1 VIWLGPPFY
10 LAVDPSSPGGGSG
23 GIGTAEVITGGVLAL
38 AAIISAL
45 TPVVLARR
53 RARREEL
60 TDAAKLAARSGDLT
74 LAGWQAL
81 NGALQEEIK
90 RLQGVTEKMQS
101 RIDQLETEID
111 QLRHVMRDHDGIG
124 HA

>member
-1 VIWLGPPFY
+1 MIWPGPPFY
-10 LAVDPSSPGGGSG
+10 LAAGPPSGGG
-23 GIGTAEVITGGVLAL
+23 GIGTAEVITGAVLAL

-45 TPVVLARR
+45 TPVILARR
-53 RARREEL
+53 RAAKDAV

-101 RIDQLETEID
+101 RIDQLEHEID
-111 QLRHVMRDHDGIG
+111 QLRQVLREHNGSAG

>member
-1 VIWLGPPFY
+1 VIV
-10 LAVDPSSPGGGSG
+10 LAAAVPASGG
-23 GIGTAEVITGGVLAL
+23 GIGAAEAITGAVLAL

-45 TPVVLARR
+45 TPVIMARR
-53 RARREEL
+53 RAAKEAV

-90 RLQGVTEKMQS
+90 RLQGVTEKMQA
-101 RIDQLETEID
+101 RIDTLETEID
-111 QLRHVMRDHDGIG
+111 QLRQAMRSQDGSS
-124 HA
+124 A

>member
-1 VIWLGPPFY
+1 VIP
-10 LAVDPSSPGGGSG
+10 LAEATPASSG
-23 GIGTAEVITGGVLAL
+23 GIGTAEVITGAVLAL

-45 TPVVLARR
+45 TPVFLARR
-53 RARREEL
+53 RAAKEAV

-101 RIDQLETEID
+101 RIDQLEHEID
-111 QLRHVMRDHDGIG
+111 QLRQILRQQDGTAG